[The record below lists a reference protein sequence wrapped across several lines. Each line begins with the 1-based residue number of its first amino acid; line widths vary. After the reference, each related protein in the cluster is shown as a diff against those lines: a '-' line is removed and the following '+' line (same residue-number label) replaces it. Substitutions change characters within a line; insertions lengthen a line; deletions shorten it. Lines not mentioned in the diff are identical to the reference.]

1 MGLSRLPSHFKLRLS
16 LNFDILNNSEGKENV
31 KAKKKDVT
39 NFRPMFQKRED
50 AQGSIRNKKNFTYF
64 YQEVSW
70 ENLYQNTPQKKNE
83 DRNKTD
89 VLSFIVQIF
98 IK

>member
-39 NFRPMFQKRED
+39 NFRPYSRNVKTPKVLFGTKRTL
-50 AQGSIRNKKNFTYF
+50 RTFTR
-64 YQEVSW
+64 
-70 ENLYQNTPQKKNE
+70 K
-83 DRNKTD
+83 
-89 VLSFIVQIF
+89 
-98 IK
+98 